1 MRGAFVMLRK
11 RYGDWLLAA
20 LAAGAVA
27 GTVMANLLEPQLRE
41 QAAGMGSLLAGSVYG
56 NGSRLELMRAAAF
69 QRLGETVLLWGAGL
83 TAAAR
88 PLCCLLAAY
97 LGCSAAVVLS
107 VLTCENGMMGLAVYL
122 ATVLPQAACYL
133 PVWLFLA
140 GAAGRRMRI
149 PIRYVLAGAVLLAAG
164 IWCEGV
170 ISPWLLRGLLR
181 R

>member
-1 MRGAFVMLRK
+1 M
-11 RYGDWLLAA
+11 
-20 LAAGAVA
+20 
-27 GTVMANLLEPQLRE
+27 
-41 QAAGMGSLLAGSVYG
+41 
-56 NGSRLELMRAAAF
+56 
-69 QRLGETVLLWGAGL
+69 
-83 TAAAR
+83 
-88 PLCCLLAAY
+88 
-97 LGCSAAVVLS
+97 
-107 VLTCENGMMGLAVYL
+107 LTCENGMMGLAVYL